1 MTEEETQVVEQTDQ
15 SVQATDQATESEEQ
29 HAERQQPQ
37 HEEVSK
43 RKDADYN
50 WQEARR
56 RMAELE
62 RIAREQQQTIER
74 LSKSQK
80 PEEDDLS
87 SLSND
92 DILTVA
98 QAKKMH
104 DYRERNAQIELQRQR
119 EEILKLKYPDID
131 QVLSQEN
138 IAYFEQTEPELA
150 ESIAALG
157 GDPIKM
163 KAAAY
168 KLIKKTIPLT
178 TPPSMEKKKA
188 ELNAKKPVSVQ
199 AVAKNSAIGNA
210 SLFENGLTPEYKKQL
225 WEEMKACAKQA

>member
-1 MTEEETQVVEQTDQ
+1 MTDDETQVVEQTDQ
-15 SVQATDQATESEEQ
+15 TVQATDQAPESEEQ

-37 HEEVSK
+37 QEETSK

-56 RMAELE
+56 RMADLE

-74 LSKSQK
+74 LSKSQA
-80 PEEDDLS
+80 PEDDLS

-98 QAKKMH
+98 QAKKLNE
-104 DYRERNAQIELQRQR
+104 YRSKKDQMEFQRQK

-138 IAYFEQTEPELA
+138 IAYFEQNEPELA
-150 ESIAALG
+150 ESLLSLQ
-157 GDPIKM
+157 DPIKM
-163 KAAAY
+163 KQAAY
-168 KLIKKTIPLT
+168 KLIKKTIPPT

-199 AVAKNSAIGNA
+199 AVSKNSAIGNA
-210 SLFENGLTPEYKKQL
+210 SLFENGLTPELRKQL
-225 WEEMKACAKQA
+225 WSEMQAASKQC